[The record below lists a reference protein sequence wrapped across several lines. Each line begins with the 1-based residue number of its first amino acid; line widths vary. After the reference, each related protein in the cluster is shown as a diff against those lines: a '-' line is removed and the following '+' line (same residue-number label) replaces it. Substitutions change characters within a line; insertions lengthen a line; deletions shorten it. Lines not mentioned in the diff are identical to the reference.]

1 MSQHREKVEIGFG
14 STFTFLFDF
23 TFTFLMNSDFNFRRA
38 RLILTLGWWSGR
50 HECHN
55 IGKRLRLVLVQLS
68 LFFFIL
74 LSLFL

>member
-14 STFTFLFDF
+14 STFTFLVSF

-38 RLILTLGWWSGR
+38 RLILTLGRWSGR

-55 IGKRLRLVLVQLS
+55 IGKRLRLGALGGTLWGS
-68 LFFFIL
+68 WGHFHG
-74 LSLFL
+74 